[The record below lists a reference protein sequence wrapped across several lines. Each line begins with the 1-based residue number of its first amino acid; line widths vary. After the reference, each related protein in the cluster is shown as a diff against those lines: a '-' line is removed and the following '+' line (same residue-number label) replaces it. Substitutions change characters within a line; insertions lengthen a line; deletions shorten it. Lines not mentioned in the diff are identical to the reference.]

1 MSERWTRPIDAYC
14 ERLDPSFWAEP
25 VNAATNAAF
34 LVAAAAGVVASRG
47 GADRGVTLLA
57 ALTAIIGVGS
67 FLFHTFATVWAA
79 LADVVPISLFIVV
92 GLVLIL
98 RRLVGLHAAWAVGL
112 GVAFLPASTLL
123 VGALRPLA
131 DVTIGASVGYLPPL
145 VALLA
150 CTAVLRRRR
159 HPAAPALL
167 TTAAL
172 FAVSLTFRTLD
183 GPLCAAWPLGTHWL
197 WHLLNAVVLARLMRT
212 LAAFGPT
219 VTHAS
224 KW

>member
-1 MSERWTRPIDAYC
+1 MSERWTLPIDAYC

-34 LVAAAAGVVASRG
+34 LVAAAVGVVASRG
-47 GADRGVTLLA
+47 SDRGVMLLA
-57 ALTAIIGVGS
+57 ALTATIGVGS
-67 FLFHTFATVWAA
+67 FLFHSFATAWAA
-79 LADVVPISLFIVV
+79 LADVVPITLFIVAC
-92 GLVLIL
+92 LVLML

-112 GVAFLPASTLL
+112 GLAFVPAGALL
-123 VGALRPLA
+123 VRALRPLA
-131 DVTIGASVGYLPPL
+131 EGTIGSSMGYLPPL
-145 VALLA
+145 LALLA

-159 HPAAPALL
+159 HPSAPALL
-167 TTAAL
+167 LTAGL

-212 LAAFGPT
+212 LAAFGPAT
-219 VTHAS
+219 AHAS